1 MKTNK
6 NENYEQGKEYMPL
19 TPYNIDDFALTSED
33 IIEYG
38 KKFDKFLGELYCHV
52 YYADIDSK
60 TLGIFY
66 KMINFI
72 LPNGV
77 LEFFIDKI
85 RDDEK
90 EVIKAIE
97 KLKKEKLIE
106 VIKIEK
112 RGYDTFIKLQLIGN
126 LRVAYD
132 RAFKE

>member
-1 MKTNK
+1 MQENK
-6 NENYEQGKEYMPL
+6 NCEVEKEHIPVTLENLRKH
-19 TPYNIDDFALTSED
+19 ALTSEQ

-38 KKFDKFLGELYCHV
+38 KKLDKFLGELYCHM

-66 KMINFI
+66 RMINFI

-85 RDDEK
+85 KDDEK